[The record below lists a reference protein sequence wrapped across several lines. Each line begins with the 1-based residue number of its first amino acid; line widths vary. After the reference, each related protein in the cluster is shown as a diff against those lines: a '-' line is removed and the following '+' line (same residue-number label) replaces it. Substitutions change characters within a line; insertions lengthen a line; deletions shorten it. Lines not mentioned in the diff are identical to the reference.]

1 MGCIM
6 TYVFFCGG
14 GEAIQIMH
22 LCFIYFHY
30 GFTIQQI
37 LNNNIRGYWI
47 LGQVGL
53 GYIYVY
59 IYIFVFKN
67 AWFWT

>member
-1 MGCIM
+1 MCILW
-6 TYVFFCGG
+6 G
-14 GEAIQIMH
+14 GEREGEATKIMP

-37 LNNNIRGYWI
+37 LSNNIRGYWI

-53 GYIYVY
+53 GYIHVY
-59 IYIFVFKN
+59 ILICL
-67 AWFWT
+67 